1 MAMGLKTVALHELM
15 MNGKLYNR
23 TKGQV
28 IQTTENEKAFYLVKS
43 GYVKR
48 YMISNS
54 GSLGVQVVYGPG
66 DFFSITQVFKMLFGR
81 DVNDSPEVF
90 YYEAVNSAEIYSM
103 PIEDLL
109 AEAEKNQLI
118 YKDFFLVSGNRL
130 HSTLHGLEN
139 MTMKNSYKRVAH
151 HIYYFARRFGE
162 KKASGTKINIPLT
175 HQDIA
180 DMLSLTRETVS
191 MNMVQLRNKKLIK
204 PGRYLVIPNM
214 EKLSDEAYS

>member
-1 MAMGLKTVALHELM
+1 MKTEALHELM
-15 MNGKLYNR
+15 QTGKLYKR

-43 GYVKR
+43 GYIKR

-54 GSLGVQVVYGPG
+54 GSLGVQVIYGPG
-66 DFFSITQVFKMLFGR
+66 DFFSITQVFKVMFGR
-81 DVNDSPEVF
+81 DVTDSPEIF
-90 YYEAVNSAEIYSM
+90 YYEAVNSAEIYAM
-103 PIEDLL
+103 PIDDLL
-109 AEAEKNQLI
+109 AKAKTNQLL
-118 YKDFFLVSGNRL
+118 YRDFFLVSGNRL

-151 HIYYFARRFGE
+151 HLYYFAKRFGE
-162 KKASGTKINIPLT
+162 RKTDGTKISLPLT

-191 MNMVQLRNKKLIK
+191 MNMVQLRNNKLIK
-204 PGRYLVIPNM
+204 TGRLIVVPDM
-214 EKLSDEAYS
+214 EKLQEEAYG